1 MISLFSPYLWLAVIL
16 WSSAML
22 GIGYYQGHHNG
33 KNGCLAD
40 QAAALEEAIQ
50 QAQDQALE
58 QAKAELETT
67 QKFETA
73 REKIRTVYVKIK
85 EEADENIEHHPD
97 YDHCSLDADGLRLY
111 NGRPT
116 PDTSS
121 TPATG
126 LADSPLSGSAG
137 LSRRTAGDPVAQQPG
152 ALSDVLR
159 VPGETQGAGGVGYP
173 ATRKGE

>member
-16 WSSAML
+16 WSSTML
-22 GIGYYQGHHNG
+22 GMGYYQGHQHG

-40 QAAALEEAIQ
+40 QAVALEEAIQ
-50 QAQDQALE
+50 QAQGQALE
-58 QAKAELETT
+58 QAKAELKTT
-67 QKFETA
+67 QEFETA
-73 REKIRTVYVKIK
+73 REKVRTVYVKIK
-85 EEADENIEHHPD
+85 EKADENIEHNPD

-111 NGRPT
+111 NARPT
-116 PDTSS
+116 STSS
-121 TPATG
+121 TPATD

-137 LSRRTAGDPVAQQPG
+137 LSRRTAFDPVAQQPG

-173 ATRKGE
+173 TTRKGE